1 MLPAAADATC
11 SPAGKPRCNAEVA
24 DEYLSIPWWL
34 IDRRGGNFTAA
45 RRKYLFL
52 DGSRRT
58 QSRLKKDP
66 GIHSVRNL
74 DEGSGF
80 VVIFIGTKSR

>member
-11 SPAGKPRCNAEVA
+11 SPAGKPRCNAELA
-24 DEYLSIPWWL
+24 DGYLSIPRWL

-58 QSRLKKDP
+58 RSRLKDL
-66 GIHSVRNL
+66 GINSVTNL
-74 DEGSGF
+74 DNGSDFLIIF
-80 VVIFIGTKSR
+80 VGINRDR